1 VNAYA
6 AGLLGEYN
14 EFSNTE
20 KDIAATLKVP
30 NNRKFIRPE
39 EFSLSKAPLYRAE
52 GKILERKYYGSHYAL
67 DMMVAGKRILVHHHD
82 GRYQEGD
89 VVFIAFDQQ

>member
-1 VNAYA
+1 MNI
-6 AGLLGEYN
+6 
-14 EFSNTE
+14 SNTE

-52 GKILERKYYGSHYAL
+52 GKILESKYYGSHYAL
-67 DMMVAGKRILVHHHD
+67 DMNGCRKKNP
-82 GRYQEGD
+82 GTSS
-89 VVFIAFDQQ
+89 

>member
-1 VNAYA
+1 M
-6 AGLLGEYN
+6 
-14 EFSNTE
+14 NTMNS
-20 KDIAATLKVP
+20 ATLKVP